1 MPLLNNSLQCRQTA
15 FNWKKMS
22 SSTFTITEQ
31 SMPGFKTSKNMLTL
45 VNAAG
50 DFKSEPM
57 LIYHSKSPRA
67 LKNYAQLA
75 LPVFYSVNGTTKPGW
90 LCICLQ
96 RGLLNILSPWLR
108 PTTQNKLFLSKYDC
122 LLTMHMII
130 QELWRRCTT
139 DVQ

>member
-1 MPLLNNSLQCRQTA
+1 
-15 FNWKKMS
+15 MS

-75 LPVFYSVNGTTKPGW
+75 LPVFYSVNGTTKPG
-90 LCICLQ
+90 
-96 RGLLNILSPWLR
+96 
-108 PTTQNKLFLSKYDC
+108 
-122 LLTMHMII
+122 
-130 QELWRRCTT
+130 
-139 DVQ
+139 